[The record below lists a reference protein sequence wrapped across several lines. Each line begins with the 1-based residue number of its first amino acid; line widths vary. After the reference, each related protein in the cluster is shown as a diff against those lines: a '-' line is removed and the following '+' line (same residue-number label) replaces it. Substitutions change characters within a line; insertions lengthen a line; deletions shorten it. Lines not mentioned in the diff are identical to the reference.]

1 MTLMSQL
8 RTGGAAGGARRCWS
22 GPSKLFLAG
31 LVKGQQHRFRPI
43 MEDPGKGRLHEFR
56 PRARSFPVDQ
66 PLVRRPRKQ
75 RRTAR
80 RKDRW
85 RSTMLVRSQ
94 QAVSGRSGEGATAQ
108 IPSDN
113 GRSGEGAASR
123 IPSESA
129 KLSRRPATGT
139 PAAKTATY
147 CKTKRQVAL
156 DDVGQVPASCFW
168 QVW

>member
-80 RKDRW
+80 RKDRCVSLW
-85 RSTMLVRSQ
+85 LFFPSRFRAHNV
-94 QAVSGRSGEGATAQ
+94 VGEVGESGRLMLELSN
-108 IPSDN
+108 SD
-113 GRSGEGAASR
+113 
-123 IPSESA
+123 
-129 KLSRRPATGT
+129 
-139 PAAKTATY
+139 
-147 CKTKRQVAL
+147 
-156 DDVGQVPASCFW
+156 
-168 QVW
+168 